1 MSIILS
7 SFQYDTHNWPK
18 LHHIYSDSI
27 INSDDTNGNIPD
39 NISTFEISNR
49 DKKLGDGY
57 TVKINVPKT
66 ACVISNE
73 EEDISPRQNSHS
85 NNPASNSAPR
95 AFPTILKMVVGA
107 AKRNLLSIDVNDEDE
122 EDDSETNHLPKVP
135 TMDDVLE
142 KAKYRLGIHLDLKQT
157 RAYEM
162 ICTTF
167 MIKII
172 NDRRAQ
178 FVGASNPEQTR
189 KIDKVIKGLE
199 SIGGKTQLIMFLTG
213 PAGAGKTTAIKMAQ
227 TFCEKFSEACHIPF
241 DQYSF
246 YFTAYTGAAA
256 SEFGGITTLTALQI
270 PMYGDIS
277 EATESTQSIL
287 NRVKILIM
295 DEISFMSVKHLQ
307 LISKRLQTL
316 FDCTSPFGGF
326 SVIFCG
332 DFRQLEFESEGQLL
346 YTTQSNMYFEN
357 LLNAALILENKHRFR
372 DDPLYGKIMSDMW
385 SQGLDSN
392 QIKEINKRVV
402 TDKRSLP
409 DVFDDDCHYA
419 CPTNQHRNII
429 SANNF
434 RRHIWAT
441 HR

>member
-1 MSIILS
+1 M
-7 SFQYDTHNWPK
+7 
-18 LHHIYSDSI
+18 
-27 INSDDTNGNIPD
+27 NSDDTDDNIPE
-39 NISTFEISNR
+39 NMSTFEISDR
-49 DKKLGDGY
+49 DKKLVDGY
-57 TVKINVPKT
+57 TVKINVCKD
-66 ACVISNE
+66 ACVISND
-73 EEDISPRQNSHS
+73 EDDGPTRLNSDSS
-85 NNPASNSAPR
+85 NPTNSGGSR
-95 AFPTILKMVVGA
+95 TFPTILKMVVGA
-107 AKRNLLSIDVNDEDE
+107 VRRNLLSIDIDDIDEHNDRE
-122 EDDSETNHLPKVP
+122 NNLPNVP
-135 TMDDVLE
+135 TMDEVLK
-142 KAKYRLGIHLDLKQT
+142 KAKRRHGIDLDPKQT
-157 RAYEM
+157 KAYEM

-172 NDRRAQ
+172 NDRHSL
-178 FVGASNPEQTR
+178 FTGTSSPEQTR
-189 KIDKVIKGLE
+189 KIQQVIEGLE
-199 SIGGKTQLIMFLTG
+199 AIGGKKQLIMFLTG
-213 PAGAGKTTAIKMAQ
+213 PAGAGKTTAIKLAQ

-256 SEFGGITTLTALQI
+256 SEFGGITTLTALQV
-270 PMYGDIS
+270 PRHGDIKEAS
-277 EATESTQSIL
+277 EETRSVL
-287 NRVKILIM
+287 RRVKILIM

-307 LISKRLQTL
+307 LISKRLQGL
-316 FDCTSPFGGF
+316 FECTSPFGGL

-332 DFRQLEFESEGQLL
+332 DFRQLEFESEDQLL
-346 YTTQSNMYFEN
+346 YTTGSNLYFEN

-372 DDPLYGKIMSDMW
+372 DDPLYGEIMSDMW
-385 SQGLDSN
+385 SEGLTSE

-434 RRHIWAT
+434 RRHILAT

>member
-1 MSIILS
+1 M
-7 SFQYDTHNWPK
+7 
-18 LHHIYSDSI
+18 
-27 INSDDTNGNIPD
+27 NSNDTNGDIP
-39 NISTFEISNR
+39 NNMSTFEISDR
-49 DKKLGDGY
+49 DKKLDDGY
-57 TVKINVPKT
+57 TVKINVPKS
-66 ACVISNE
+66 ACVIKNE
-73 EEDISPRQNSHS
+73 QEDTSSPRQYSHP
-85 NNPASNSAPR
+85 NNPTNNNTPR
-95 AFPTILKMVVGA
+95 TFPTILKMVVGA
-107 AKRNLLSIDVNDEDE
+107 VKRNLLSIDIDDGDEVDN
-122 EDDSETNHLPKVP
+122 SETNDLPNVQ
-135 TMDDVLE
+135 TMDDILE
-142 KAKYRLGIHLDLKQT
+142 KAKRRHGINLDTKQK

-162 ICTTF
+162 ICATF

-172 NDRRAQ
+172 NDRHTQ
-178 FVGASNPEQTR
+178 FVGENPEQTR
-189 KIDKVIKGLE
+189 KANEVVQCLE
-199 SIGGKTQLIMFLTG
+199 SIGGKKQLIMFLTG
-213 PAGAGKTTAIKMAQ
+213 PAGAGKTTAIKLAQ
-227 TFCEKFSEACHIPF
+227 TFCEKFSDACHVPF

-270 PMYGDIS
+270 RMYGDIS
-277 EATESTQSIL
+277 EATEETKSIL

-307 LISKRLQTL
+307 LISKRLQQL
-316 FDCTSPFGGF
+316 FDCTSPFGGL

-346 YTTQSNMYFEN
+346 YTTQSNLYFEN

-372 DDPLYGKIMSDMW
+372 DDPLYGEIMSAMW
-385 SQGLDSN
+385 SEGLTSS

-402 TDKRSLP
+402 MDKRSLP

-434 RRHIWAT
+434 RRHILAT